1 MADHTTRET
10 ARTAVEACEAVAR
23 WLWWEAKGAECP
35 AEQLAAPL
43 ALATWL
49 PECPEADRRE
59 AARCMDRAARALLAA
74 PESAHLFEIDST
86 PRAMRPL
93 VPPSIAQ
100 RFTVPAMEARA
111 RATFARRWLLTD
123 PTEGGWFTPSDH
135 PDYSDWDGDGDP
147 PTVTVPPAVERLHA
161 LWLLARKHDP
171 ALRHPLAPLVA
182 AWQRWRQAQGDEPD
196 RVHVLVKQE
205 RRPPPGAQPLL
216 LARMPGLLAL
226 TLAPLE
232 AVEVDGEPLVSATPD
247 ARHRR
252 YRVLPPEQG
261 DLFPAPRTL
270 DKRATGGALVEAVA
284 SAPLGGDERNPIR
297 ADLLRIGTLAYA
309 LTGSVRLTPGEVSI
323 LIVGSDTPQGR
334 AQGLA
339 LVWLMR
345 SIAIAPAGEPWA
357 AFDAEPGAVHRI
369 GPPRW
374 WLDQTGPRAFR
385 LVGALFRRIPGTG
398 RKAARWGVLER
409 TIAGIEGALLWGP
422 SAGKGRSGR
431 TPDAVRAVRRG
442 GPGAPVTVAWH
453 HLLTL
458 AGEHVTPE
466 RLADPAKRDTL
477 NRRFNRRIDALEA
490 AGYMVGKN
498 DAAAPTGDTIE
509 IVARVKGGRHHE
521 AAIVV
526 RATARFCA
534 AYATGAE
541 QTRLPASHLLMP

>member
-1 MADHTTRET
+1 MATLTRPADWPAPTTEALAAWLLGSPEALPLAVDVAEAALLTPADAWTDRERW
-10 ARTAVEACEAVAR
+10 AHRAAER
-23 WLWWEAKGAECP
+23 WLRDFAPVLPGNRKPSASLPFAVLFLDDLVIAC
-35 AEQLAAPL
+35 LAAG
-43 ALATWL
+43 
-49 PECPEADRRE
+49 R
-59 AARCMDRAARALLAA
+59 
-74 PESAHLFEIDST
+74 
-86 PRAMRPL
+86 PRAPL
-93 VPPSIAQ
+93 
-100 RFTVPAMEARA
+100 
-111 RATFARRWLLTD
+111 FALVD
-123 PTEGGWFTPSDH
+123 GWK
-135 PDYSDWDGDGDP
+135 
-147 PTVTVPPAVERLHA
+147 A
-161 LWLLARKHDP
+161 
-171 ALRHPLAPLVA
+171 
-182 AWQRWRQAQGDEPD
+182 AQGDSPD
-196 RVHVLVKQE
+196 KVHVLVKQE
-205 RRPPPGAQPLL
+205 RRPPSTAEPLR

-226 TLAPLE
+226 MQAPLE

-270 DKRATGGALVEAVA
+270 NKRATGGALVEAVA

-345 SIAIAPAGEPWA
+345 SISIAPTGEPWA

-409 TIAGIEGALLWGP
+409 TLAGIEGALLWGP

-442 GPGAPVTVAWH
+442 GPGAPVTVAWY
-453 HLLTL
+453 HLLRL

-466 RLADPAKRDTL
+466 RLADPAKNATL
-477 NRRFNRRIDALEA
+477 RQRFNRRIDALEA
-490 AGYMVGKN
+490 AGYMIGKN
-498 DAAAPTGDTIE
+498 AAAAPAGDTIE

-541 QTRLPASHLLMP
+541 HTRLPASHLLLP

>member
-1 MADHTTRET
+1 MKGQRLFFSGGGHWNPSFTSEDATSTFSPPVNVTCPGDSSSTSVIML
-10 ARTAVEACEAVAR
+10 RTATR
-23 WLWWEAKGAECP
+23 
-35 AEQLAAPL
+35 
-43 ALATWL
+43 
-49 PECPEADRRE
+49 
-59 AARCMDRAARALLAA
+59 
-74 PESAHLFEIDST
+74 
-86 PRAMRPL
+86 
-93 VPPSIAQ
+93 
-100 RFTVPAMEARA
+100 
-111 RATFARRWLLTD
+111 
-123 PTEGGWFTPSDH
+123 TE
-135 PDYSDWDGDGDP
+135 
-147 PTVTVPPAVERLHA
+147 
-161 LWLLARKHDP
+161 
-171 ALRHPLAPLVA
+171 
-182 AWQRWRQAQGDEPD
+182 
-196 RVHVLVKQE
+196 
-205 RRPPPGAQPLL
+205 
-216 LARMPGLLAL
+216 
-226 TLAPLE
+226 
-232 AVEVDGEPLVSATPD
+232 
-247 ARHRR
+247 
-252 YRVLPPEQG
+252 
-261 DLFPAPRTL
+261 
-270 DKRATGGALVEAVA
+270 
-284 SAPLGGDERNPIR
+284 
-297 ADLLRIGTLAYA
+297 
-309 LTGSVRLTPGEVSI
+309 SVRLTPGEMST

-334 AQGLA
+334 AKGLA

-442 GPGAPVTVAWH
+442 GPGAPATVAWY
-453 HLLTL
+453 HLLRL
-458 AGEHVTPE
+458 AGEYVTPE

-498 DAAAPTGDTIE
+498 DAAAPAGDTIE

-534 AYATGAE
+534 AYATEAE
-541 QTRLPASHLLMP
+541 HTRLPASHLLLP

>member
-1 MADHTTRET
+1 MTAAELAAARLA
-10 ARTAVEACEAVAR
+10 ARTADEI
-23 WLWWEAKGAECP
+23 
-35 AEQLAAPL
+35 LAAEARIAWAKAHDGADCPPGRVPSV
-43 ALATWL
+43 ADMAAWTADDAT
-49 PECPEADRRE
+49 E
-59 AARCMDRAARALLAA
+59 AARTEAAERLTA
-74 PESAHLFEIDST
+74 
-86 PRAMRPL
+86 L
-93 VPPSIAQ
+93 VPPDWQDARGKGAGAKIGPSHPIGEPAPAGPWHVVPD
-100 RFTVPAMEARA
+100 RVDLAEAVRYMLVTGLTRPSMATVGAPSLDLYGRLMADAH
-111 RATFARRWLLTD
+111 RRWT
-123 PTEGGWFTPSDH
+123 GGP
-135 PDYSDWDGDGDP
+135 
-147 PTVTVPPAVERLHA
+147 
-161 LWLLARKHDP
+161 
-171 ALRHPLAPLVA
+171 HPLAPLVA
-182 AWQRWRQAQGDEPD
+182 AWQARPTTPD
-196 RVHVLVKQE
+196 KAHVLVKQE
-205 RRPPPGAQPLL
+205 RRPPTGAPPLR

-226 TLAPLE
+226 MQAPLE

-270 DKRATGGALVEAVA
+270 NKRATGGALVEAVA

-345 SIAIAPAGEPWA
+345 SISIAPTGEPWA

-409 TIAGIEGALLWGP
+409 TLAGIEGALLWGP

-442 GPGAPVTVAWH
+442 GPGAPVTVAWY

-466 RLADPAKRDTL
+466 MLADPAKNATL
-477 NRRFNRRIDALEA
+477 RQRFNRRIDALEA
-490 AGYMVGKN
+490 AGYMIGKN
-498 DAAAPTGDTIE
+498 DAAAPAGDTIE

-541 QTRLPASHLLMP
+541 HTRLPASHLLLP